1 MIKIDYIV
9 HSSAL
14 DVWYVGAVKHGK
26 TYFADYQ
33 SIALDNPHYTRHHEV
48 TAP

>member
-1 MIKIDYIV
+1 MINLDCFV

-14 DVWYVGAVKHGK
+14 DVWYVGAVKDVK

-33 SIALDNPHYTRHHEV
+33 SIALDNPHYTGYHQV
-48 TAP
+48 TAS

>member
-1 MIKIDYIV
+1 MIKIDSFV

-26 TYFADYQ
+26 TYFADY
-33 SIALDNPHYTRHHEV
+33 SSFALDNSHYTGHHEV